1 MLSLLFGYH
10 IIADGKAFNNH
21 YLEGKPMSWITRQI
35 PDIFQGPLTKIFGIA
50 VAITALSQVRPP
62 LHTVCYI
69 ILQCLVITLRH
80 YGSIMVELERVGG
93 PRCPPGAVS
102 GAGW

>member
-35 PDIFQGPLTKIFGIA
+35 PDIFQGPLTKIYLGIA
-50 VAITALSQVRPP
+50 VAITAL
-62 LHTVCYI
+62 
-69 ILQCLVITLRH
+69 
-80 YGSIMVELERVGG
+80 
-93 PRCPPGAVS
+93 
-102 GAGW
+102 